1 MAAYVFVEIDI
12 YDQELYE
19 EYKKMTPNT
28 IKEFDGEFLV
38 RGGQVEHLEGNWNP
52 ERVVILKFPSVEKA
66 SEWWESEAYTRARL
80 LRQRA
85 ADTKMILLE
94 GV

>member
-28 IKEFDGEFLV
+28 INAYDGKFLV
-38 RGGQVEHLEGNWNP
+38 RGGKAEHLEGDWNP
-52 ERVVILKFPSVEKA
+52 DRIVILKFPSVERA
-66 SEWWESEAYTRARL
+66 REWLESESYTRARIV
-80 LRQRA
+80 RQRSA
-85 ADTKMILLE
+85 ETKMIIQE